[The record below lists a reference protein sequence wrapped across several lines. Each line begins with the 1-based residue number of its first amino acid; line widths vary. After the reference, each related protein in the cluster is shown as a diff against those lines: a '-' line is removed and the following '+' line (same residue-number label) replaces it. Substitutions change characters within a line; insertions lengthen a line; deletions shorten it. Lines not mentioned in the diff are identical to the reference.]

1 MNQDDQ
7 RDMAEEAANRAL
19 LHETDE
25 QDIDLATPETWHLWQ
40 GGAKAYIE
48 AEASRYRT
56 FAEDALKFYTSVAG
70 HQDYEIASSDNNAY
84 KGATS
89 VLFYAIA
96 LAYPDLSETDIK
108 EVFDECVY
116 SGENVADS
124 VKAYTNR
131 IED

>member
-1 MNQDDQ
+1 MSMQDDQ
-7 RDMAEEAANRAL
+7 RDYAEEAANRAL
-19 LHETDE
+19 LHEEDNSDT
-25 QDIDLATPETWHLWQ
+25 TPEQWNAWSDQ
-40 GGAKAYIE
+40 AKTVIE

-70 HQDYEIASSDNNAY
+70 HQDYEIASSDLNAY
-84 KGATS
+84 KGATT

-124 VKAYTNR
+124 VKAYTDR